1 VSGSAMAQRFAGFSK
16 VLAAVVVLLLIAATL
31 LFLRN
36 GDDKRYLTV
45 DFDQTNSVYKGSE
58 VKILGVKVGTVESLT
73 PRGQVVRVKI
83 AYDGKQKLPADV
95 KAVVVSPSIVG
106 DRFIQLAPAYD
117 GGAALKNNAYL
128 PVDRTAVPV
137 ELDAVYQSLDDLS
150 VALGP
155 KGANEDGSLS
165 RLVDGTAEQFRGQGA
180 QVNETIKNFG
190 QLSSTLSDNKDE
202 LFGSLR
208 EVNEF
213 VTLLKT
219 NDSSVRAF
227 NDSTAQVSNVLAG
240 ERDDLAATLK
250 ALSKAL
256 VDVNGLV
263 KENRTALR
271 GNVDNIASLANV
283 LAKRKSELEKI
294 TVAAPTALSNVAL
307 AYNGTTG
314 TLDTRADIPELLAG
328 SLGDPAGLLCNLLG
342 QTPTETGCK
351 ELTDLLGGLTGGL
364 TDGLTGALPGGA
376 DPSRPRVAPASELP
390 APSIE
395 KVNSSVAEM
404 LAVQ

>member
-1 VSGSAMAQRFAGFSK
+1 MAQRFAGFSK
-16 VLAAVVVLLLIAATL
+16 VLAGVVVLLLIAATL
-31 LFLRN
+31 LFLNN

-45 DFDQTNSVYKGSE
+45 DFDQTNSVYKGSQ
-58 VKILGVKVGTVESLT
+58 VKILGVEVGTVESLT
-73 PRGQVVRVKI
+73 PRGKVVRVKI

-117 GGAALKNNAYL
+117 GGAVLKDNAYL
-128 PVDRTAVPV
+128 SVSRTAVPV

-155 KGANEDGSLS
+155 KGDDAQGPLS
-165 RLVDGTAEQFRGQGA
+165 KLVDGASDQLDGQGA
-180 QVNETIKNFG
+180 QVNETLKNFG
-190 QLSSTLSDNKDE
+190 KLSSTLSDNKDE

-208 EVNEF
+208 EVNDF

-227 NDSTAQVSNVLAG
+227 NDSTAQVSEVLAG
-240 ERDDLAATLK
+240 ERDDLAATLA

-294 TVAAPTALSNVAL
+294 TISAPTALSNVAL
-307 AYNGTTG
+307 AYNGTSG
-314 TLDTRADIPELLAG
+314 TLDTRADIPEVLAG

-342 QTPTETGCK
+342 QTPVEGGCK
-351 ELTDLLGGLTGGL
+351 DLTDLLGGLTGKATG
-364 TDGLTGALPGGA
+364 GVGGALTGGGDA
-376 DPSRPRVAPASELP
+376 ARPRAAAASGLP
-390 APSIE
+390 APTIE

>member
-1 VSGSAMAQRFAGFSK
+1 MSSSAFAQRFAGFSK

-31 LFLRN
+31 LFLNN
-36 GDDKRYLTV
+36 GDGKRYLTV
-45 DFDQTNSVYKGSE
+45 DFDQTNSVYKGSQ

-117 GGAALKNNAYL
+117 GGATLKDHAYL

-155 KGANEDGSLS
+155 KGDDAQGPLS
-165 RLVDGTAEQFRGQGA
+165 KLVDGASEQLDGQGA
-180 QVNETIKNFG
+180 QVNETLKNFG
-190 QLSSTLSDNKDE
+190 KLSTTLSNNKDE
-202 LFGSLR
+202 LFGGLR
-208 EVNEF
+208 EVNQF
-213 VTLLKT
+213 VSLLKT

-227 NDSTAQVSNVLAG
+227 NDSTAQVSTVLAG

-256 VDVNGLV
+256 VDVNVLV
-263 KENRTALR
+263 KENRGALR

-283 LAKRKSELEKI
+283 LAKRKSELEQ
-294 TVAAPTALSNVAL
+294 TTLAAPTALSNVAL

-314 TLDTRADIPELLAG
+314 TLDTRADIPELVTE
-328 SLGDPAGLLCNLLG
+328 SLGDPAGLLCNILG

-364 TDGLTGALPGGA
+364 TGGLPGGTPQLPRAAAA
-376 DPSRPRVAPASELP
+376 DLP
-390 APSIE
+390 APRVE
-395 KVNSSVAEM
+395 HVNSSVAEM